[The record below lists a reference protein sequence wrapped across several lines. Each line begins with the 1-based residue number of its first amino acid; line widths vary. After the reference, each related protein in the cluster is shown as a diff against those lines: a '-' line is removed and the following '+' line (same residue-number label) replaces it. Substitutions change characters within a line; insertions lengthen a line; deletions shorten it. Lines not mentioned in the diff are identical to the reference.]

1 MVRANPRTDEPP
13 EDLRGLVGRTLDDVP
28 TPALVLDLAAARR
41 NIETMATRMAA
52 MPAGLRP
59 HIKAHKS
66 AELARWQ
73 LDAGAIGVTTA
84 TVAEAVAMARSG
96 VPDILV
102 ANQVV
107 HPASIAWL
115 LSAARDARVRVA
127 VDDAGNLAALG
138 AAAVAGGAELGVLVE
153 LDVGLGRGGT
163 RSVADAVALAERAA
177 DTPGVTFD
185 GLMGYEGHIASEAD
199 VDVRT
204 RGTLQSM
211 GLLAEAVR
219 ACRDAGLTVPTVSGG
234 STGTCAITGNAAELT
249 EVQAGSYVLMD
260 RFHAPLIDG
269 FAFALTVA
277 ATVIGRHGDLVIVD
291 AGRKCME
298 VELRPPL
305 PSDPDATLAFANEEH
320 MGFTYGG
327 PAPGLGDRVRLVP
340 GYAPTTVNLFG
351 SYLVVEGERIID
363 VWPVLAR
370 HGTP

>member
-1 MVRANPRTDEPP
+1 MVRANPRIDDQP
-13 EDLRGLVGRTLDDVP
+13 EGFRDVIGRTLDDVP

-41 NIETMATRMAA
+41 NIETMAVRMDA

-66 AELARWQ
+66 AELARMQ
-73 LDAGAIGVTTA
+73 LEAGALGVTTA

-115 LSAARDARVRVA
+115 LTAARDARVRVA
-127 VDDAGNLAALG
+127 VDDADNLASLG
-138 AAAVAGGAELGVLVE
+138 AAAVEAGAGLGVLVE
-153 LDVGLGRGGT
+153 LDVGLGRGGA
-163 RSVADAVALAERAA
+163 RSVPEAVALAKRAA
-177 DTPGVTFD
+177 NTPGVTFD
-185 GLMGYEGHIASEAD
+185 GLMGYEGHVASEPDPDA
-199 VDVRT
+199 RT
-204 RGTLQSM
+204 RGTLLSM
-211 GLLAEAVR
+211 GLLAEAVE
-219 ACRDAGLTVPTVSGG
+219 ACRRDALTVSTVSGG

-249 EVQAGSYVLMD
+249 EVQAGSYALMD

-269 FAFALTVA
+269 FAFALTVM
-277 ATVIGRHGDLVIVD
+277 ATVIGRHGDLVVVD
-291 AGRKCME
+291 AGRKSME
-298 VELRPPL
+298 VELRPPMG
-305 PSDPDATLAFANEEH
+305 PNPDAHLAFANEEH
-320 MGFTYGG
+320 MGFRIEGG
-327 PAPGLGDRVRLVP
+327 APGLGEHVRLVP

-351 SYLVVEGERIID
+351 SYLVVEGERIVD